1 MKTKKSILAL
11 VLLMVATGVSA
22 QVVDTIPFD
31 GLHHNKWITGQP
43 VPKQIIQS
51 TRSFRERLLAD
62 PYRPAYHF
70 CVPEGDGKP
79 GDPNGAFYAN
89 GRYHLMYL
97 YRREGRGF
105 SWGHVSSKDMLHWRH
120 HPDAL
125 VPSGNEDGIYSG
137 GAFVDNDGK
146 AILSYWQVIRLA
158 KGETFNERISRK
170 GPSGISLAHSTDE
183 HYNEWVKPPYNPVI
197 KSTDWGITE
206 TSDVVGNQLIYGSA
220 DPSNIWEK
228 DGKYYML
235 TGNLLVL
242 NKYGR
247 QENAAEEFKG
257 DHAHLFVSEDLQHW
271 EYLHEFYDRNDRWTD
286 TSEDNMC
293 ASFLPL
299 PSAPNGGMASGKH
312 LLLFISHN
320 KGAQYY
326 IGTYGNDRFKPETH
340 GRMSWVDN
348 AYFAPEALVDDSGRQ
363 IMWSWI
369 FDDRPDSLKA
379 ASGWTGTYGLPRS
392 LWLGEDGNLHMA
404 PIEELRYL
412 RHPEKSMENLT
423 VHNGREITLDGF
435 GHELLE
441 LEITVELNGTKTFG
455 VKVGCAEDGREE
467 TTIYYD
473 AVEKSLNMDTRKSS
487 LGFGRKAIESAP
499 FELKEDR
506 LVLRVFVD
514 KSIVEVF
521 ANDRQAIAR
530 SVYPTLGGTAVKL
543 FAEAGN
549 ATVLSVKA
557 WEIMPS
563 NPY

>member
-1 MKTKKSILAL
+1 MTFLTAAL
-11 VLLMVATGVSA
+11 GVSA
-22 QVVDTIPFD
+22 QVVDTIAFD
-31 GLHHNKWITGQP
+31 GISGNIWITDQP
-43 VPKQIIQS
+43 APSQIIQS
-51 TRSFRERLLAD
+51 TRSFREMLLAD

-79 GDPNGAFYAN
+79 GDPNGAFFAN

-105 SWGHVSSKDMLHWRH
+105 SWGHVSSRDMLHWRH

-125 VPSGNEDGIYSG
+125 VPSGIEDGVYSG
-137 GAFVDNDGK
+137 GAFVGKDGK

-158 KGETFNERISRK
+158 KGETFNERISRN
-170 GPSGISLAHSTDE
+170 GPSGIALAYSTDE
-183 HYNEWVKPPYNPVI
+183 HYEKWERPAYNPVI

-206 TSDVVGNQLIYGSA
+206 SVDSAGDELIYGST

-247 QENAAEEFKG
+247 TEGAAKKFRG
-257 DHAHLFVSEDLQHW
+257 DHAYLFVSEDLEHW
-271 EYLHEFYDRNDRWTD
+271 KYLHEFYERNDKWTD
-286 TSEDNMC
+286 VSEDNMC

-299 PSAPNGGMASGKH
+299 PSSQNGGSESGKH

-326 IGTYGNDRFKPETH
+326 VGTYEADKFEPHAH

-348 AYFAPEALVDDSGRQ
+348 AYFAPEALVDEKGRQ

-369 FDDRPDSLKA
+369 FDDRPDSVKV

-392 LWLGEDGNLHMA
+392 LWLGDDGHLRMA
-404 PIEELRYL
+404 PIEELQLL
-412 RHPEKSMENLT
+412 RRDEKSMENFT
-423 VHNGREITLDGF
+423 VRDGHELSLDGF
-435 GHELLE
+435 GHELIE
-441 LEITVELNGTKTFG
+441 LEITVELNSAKTFG
-455 VKVGCAEDGREE
+455 VKMGCDKDGHEE
-467 TTIYYD
+467 TAIYYD
-473 AVEKSLNMDTRKSS
+473 AVEKTLNVDTRRSS

-499 FELKEDR
+499 LELSDGP
-506 LVLRVFVD
+506 LVLRIFMD
-514 KSIVEVF
+514 KSIIEVF
-521 ANDRQAIAR
+521 ANDKQAIAR
-530 SVYPTLGGTAVKL
+530 SIYPTLHGAGIKL
-543 FAEAGN
+543 FSNGSDAK
-549 ATVLSVKA
+549 VLALKA
-557 WEIMPS
+557 WEMTPS